1 MGVLSAVTLLLEPR
15 KRKARWKQTAAYKG
29 LAHQS
34 DDSTNQ
40 KENRLDSPYVSVL
53 AIDPRVLLAAI
64 EKHFDPDKH
73 DDANLANV
81 NGWVNFLP
89 CTRAGLTL
97 QGGGP

>member
-15 KRKARWKQTAAYKG
+15 KRSARWKQSAAYNR
-29 LAHQS
+29 LSQQS

-40 KENRLDSPYVSVL
+40 EENRLVSPYVSVL

-81 NGWVNFLP
+81 NG
-89 CTRAGLTL
+89 
-97 QGGGP
+97 